1 MFFCSKQPSK
11 DTARANIFMTLS
23 THLVRITEAYEYSVF
38 SILRH
43 GQTISNMA
51 AGHYNPTGNEGTLD
65 FPITLLTLI
74 IIYYLFFEVF
84 LKYSSI
90 ELYPWPG
97 LLSASLKLLPVYEYV
112 IVTLFCISLIANEVG
127 HLFVCLLAICPICPY
142 YSQIIYSGFLPIFF
156 QCWRLNSGLLAC

>member
-1 MFFCSKQPSK
+1 M
-11 DTARANIFMTLS
+11 ANIFMTLS

-51 AGHYNPTGNEGTLD
+51 AAFYNPTGNEGTLD
-65 FPITLLTLI
+65 FPVTLLTLI

-90 ELYPWPG
+90 ELHP
-97 LLSASLKLLPVYEYV
+97 
-112 IVTLFCISLIANEVG
+112 
-127 HLFVCLLAICPICPY
+127 
-142 YSQIIYSGFLPIFF
+142 
-156 QCWRLNSGLLAC
+156 